1 MTTRFFGAKIKR
13 LEDPALLTGRGQFTD
28 DLHLPDMLHAA
39 FARSPYAHARIRG
52 VDTAEARAMPGV
64 HAVLSAADL
73 PESWREKRIPLEVP
87 SPAIRYPLTQ
97 QALAVDE
104 VCFVGEAVAVVV
116 AETPR
121 QAEDAAAAIMVDY
134 EPLPA
139 ISDCEAAFVPGA
151 PKAHLDIEDNVGA
164 RFSLNYGDIEAAF
177 GRAAHVIAETYHQHR
192 GTGCPL
198 EARAVLAA
206 YDRTTRSFT
215 VWSATQAPHGTKRAI
230 AEMFGIGEQT
240 VRVIAGDVGG
250 GFGPKVLVYPEEI
263 VIPHCAERLGRPV
276 KWIEDRREHLIATAQ
291 ERDQVW
297 TVKMAID
304 AEGHILGLRGHL
316 LHDTGA
322 YFPWG
327 IVMPYI
333 AATTFPGPYVVP
345 AFKFDTSVVMT
356 NKVGTT
362 PMRGAGR
369 PQAVF
374 AIERLLD
381 AAARK
386 LQLDRGEIRRR
397 NLVPPEAMPY
407 KVGLIYRDGQ
417 PVTYDSGDYPKCQDM
432 ALKKAGWEDFE
443 TRRRAARQDGRYLGI
458 GVANYVEGT
467 GLGPFEGATTRIL
480 ASGRVLLRTGAAAQG
495 QGHRT
500 TLAQIA
506 ADELNVDITAIDV
519 EIGDTASV
527 PIGVGTF
534 ASRMMVNAGS
544 SVRLSS
550 TAVAK
555 KLKQLGAA
563 YFKVTEDSIELADG
577 QVRVT
582 GAQGGSIGFGDL
594 AKMTSGKPGFSLPG
608 GIEPGLESTHYFAP
622 PQAAYSNGSHVAEVE
637 VDPETGLVQVLR
649 YVVAHDCGRV
659 INPLLVN
666 GQIQGG
672 VAHGIG
678 NALLEKMRY
687 DQDANPLTT
696 TLADYLLPDAGNVP
710 EVEIVHMESPSPF
723 NPLGVKGAGEGGT
736 IPAAA
741 AIISAVEDALRDF
754 NNPRIRETPILPE
767 RLCALID
774 EAAAPQAA
782 E

>member
-1 MTTRFFGAKIKR
+1 MTTRFFGEKIKR
-13 LEDPALLTGRGQFTD
+13 LEDPALLTGRGRFTD
-28 DLHLPDMLHAA
+28 DIHLPGTLHAA
-39 FARSPYAHARIRG
+39 FVRSPHAHARIRD
-52 VDTAEARAMPGV
+52 VDASAARTMPGV
-64 HAVLSAADL
+64 HAVLAASDL
-73 PESWREKRIPLEVP
+73 SESWRMKLIPLEVP

-97 QALAVDE
+97 RALAVDE
-104 VCFVGEAVAVVV
+104 VCFAGEAVAVVV
-116 AETPR
+116 ADSSR
-121 QAEDAAAAIMVDY
+121 QAEDAASAVVVDY
-134 EPLPA
+134 DSLPVV
-139 ISDCEAAFVPGA
+139 SDCEAAFAPGS
-151 PKAHLDIEDNVGA
+151 PTAHTGIEDNIAA
-164 RFSLNYGDIEAAF
+164 RFSLHYGDVDAAF
-177 GRAAHVIAETYHQHR
+177 SRAAHVIGEIYHQHR

-198 EARAVLAA
+198 EGRAVLAA
-206 YDRTTRSFT
+206 YDPIAASFT

-230 AEMFGIGEQT
+230 SEMFEIPEQS

-263 VIPHCAERLGRPV
+263 VIPYCARFLGRPV

-291 ERDQVW
+291 ERDQIW
-297 TVKMAID
+297 TVKIAVD
-304 AEGHILGLRGHL
+304 KEGRILGLRGHL

-322 YFPWG
+322 YLPWG

-333 AATTFPGPYVVP
+333 SATTFPGPYVVP
-345 AFKFDTSVVMT
+345 AYKFDTSVVMT
-356 NKVGTT
+356 NKVAAT

-381 AAARK
+381 AVARE
-386 LQLDRGEIRRR
+386 LGLDRAEVRRR

-417 PVTYDSGDYPKCQDM
+417 PVTYDSGDYPRCQAM
-432 ALKKAGWEDFE
+432 ALEKADWNGFE
-443 TRRRAARQDGRYLGI
+443 KRRQKAQDEGRCIGI
-458 GVANYVEGT
+458 GLANYVEGT
-467 GLGPFEGATTRIL
+467 GLGPFEGVSTRIL
-480 ASGRVLLRTGAAAQG
+480 SSGRVLMRTGAAAQG

-500 TLAQIA
+500 VLAQIC
-506 ADELNVDITAIDV
+506 ADELNVDISQVDV

-544 SVRLSS
+544 SVRVSAS
-550 TAVAK
+550 TVAK
-555 KLKQLGAA
+555 KLKQMAAA
-563 YFKVTEDSIELADG
+563 YFKVDEDSVELADG
-577 QVRVT
+577 TVRVS
-582 GAQGGSIGFGDL
+582 GAQGGSLSFAEI
-594 AKMTSGKPGFSLPG
+594 ARMTSGRPGFSLPASV
-608 GIEPGLESTHYFAP
+608 EPGLEATHYFAP

-637 VDPETGLVQVLR
+637 VDPETGLVRILR

-687 DQDANPLTT
+687 DSDGNPLTI

-710 EVEIVHMESPSPF
+710 EVEIVHMESPSPL

-736 IPAAA
+736 IPAPA
-741 AIISAVEDALRDF
+741 AIISAVEDALRSF
-754 NNPRIRETPILPE
+754 GVRILETPILPE

-774 EAAAPQAA
+774 QAA
-782 E
+782 RQRAAE